1 MLITIIIPLIA
12 VSALIFIITQISV
25 KRKAIELMSG
35 LVEVS
40 IGNVAQKICSIFRR
54 ATTKFKYILA
64 MAINNF

>member
-40 IGNVAQKICSIFRR
+40 IGNISQKISSIFRR
-54 ATTKFKYILA
+54 ATIKFKYILA

>member
-1 MLITIIIPLIA
+1 MLIMIIIPLIA

-40 IGNVAQKICSIFRR
+40 IGNVSQKISSIFRR
-54 ATTKFKYILA
+54 ATIKFKYILA